1 MVKSVIRRNSRSLR
15 HVFRPKGSRRR
26 RRRNKRSKKMRGGG
40 NILTLTT
47 PTHFAGRRV
56 PQEKVKLVKY
66 NDRLFIGKINYIYI
80 VVEDNVRVE
89 YFEWLID
96 VHFVH
101 EEEAEQYKPGTIL
114 NTGEKVTEGE
124 HSNKKKYKYILP
136 NCENVNQQIDKSTSC
151 KDILYKHI
159 NNTFKE

>member
-15 HVFRPKGSRRR
+15 HVVRPKGSR

-47 PTHFAGRRV
+47 PTNFEGIIV
-56 PQEKVKLVKY
+56 PRETVKLVKY
-66 NDRLFIGKINYIYI
+66 EDKIFTDEKINYIYI
-80 VVEDNVRVE
+80 VVKDNDMEQIE
-89 YFEWLID
+89 YFQLLID
-96 VHFVH
+96 LHFVQ
-101 EEEAEQYKPGTIL
+101 EEAEQYKTGMIL
-114 NTGEKVTEGE
+114 KTYDTVTEGE

-151 KDILYKHI
+151 KDILYNHI
-159 NNTFKE
+159 NNYFEE